1 MRSRAC
7 GARLSLLPTPA
18 HSTSPVGPGGVQLPA
33 TGRRPPESGRRHDV
47 RSEEAD
53 PVISTNQFRTGMTVR
68 YEGDTYRIV
77 DFQHVKPGKG
87 GAFVRTKLKNVTT
100 GRVVERTFRPEQK
113 FDQVR
118 TESRSMTY
126 LYEEPDQVVF
136 MDAQSYEQLA
146 LPKSG
151 LEDRLDLMTVNM
163 EVELLFMDGQPFD
176 VELPVFVDLEV
187 TETAPGVRGDT
198 VSGGSKSATLE
209 TGASV
214 QVPLFI
220 ETGDVVRIDTR
231 TREYNTRI

>member
-1 MRSRAC
+1 
-7 GARLSLLPTPA
+7 
-18 HSTSPVGPGGVQLPA
+18 
-33 TGRRPPESGRRHDV
+33 
-47 RSEEAD
+47 
-53 PVISTNQFRTGMTVR
+53 MTIR

-136 MDAQSYEQLA
+136 MDAQSYEQVA
-146 LPKSG
+146 LPKRG

-163 EVELLFMDGQPFD
+163 EVELLFMDEQPFD